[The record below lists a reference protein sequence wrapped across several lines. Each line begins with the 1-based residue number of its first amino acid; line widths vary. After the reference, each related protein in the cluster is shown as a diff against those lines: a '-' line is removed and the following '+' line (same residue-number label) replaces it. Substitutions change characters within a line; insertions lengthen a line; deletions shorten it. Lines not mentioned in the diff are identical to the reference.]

1 MKKTYN
7 LGIVG
12 YGGMGKWH
20 HLNMDRIDRVNP
32 VAVCDIAK
40 SARDRAES
48 YGLKTYD
55 NINKILKDDSIDILV
70 IATPNHFHCPYAIKA
85 MQAGKHVI
93 TEKPITTSSAN
104 LQKMIDASVLYDR
117 KLSVHQNRRWDKD
130 YLTIKKIVDDKMIG
144 DVFTVSSRVM
154 GSRGIPGD
162 WRAKKAFGGGMMLDW
177 GVHLIDQALH
187 MFDSPVREVYVRMQ
201 HVHYSEVD
209 DGFSLVLTFENGVVY
224 TIDVF
229 TSCYINL
236 PRWHVCG
243 YEGTA
248 VINDWSCDGKIVN
261 IQKGKENEDATP
273 IEAGAGLTKTMA
285 PRTDKS
291 TVEHSLP
298 HIECDEWVEYYGNY
312 VNAIEGK
319 EDLLVKPEQ
328 AMRVMRVMEA
338 AFKSE
343 KQNRSVKVNI

>member
-1 MKKTYN
+1 MKKQYN

-20 HLNMDRIDRVNP
+20 HLNMDRIDRINP
-32 VAVCDIAK
+32 VAVCDIK
-40 SARDRAES
+40 ESARKKAES
-48 YGLKTYD
+48 FGLKTYD
-55 NINKILKDDSIDILV
+55 NINKILKDDSVDILV

-93 TEKPITTSSAN
+93 TEKPVTTSSKN
-104 LQKMIDASVLYDR
+104 LQKMIDASKQYNRVF
-117 KLSVHQNRRWDKD
+117 SVHQNRRWDKD
-130 YLTIKKIVDDKMIG
+130 FLTIKKIFEENKVGK
-144 DVFTVSSRVM
+144 VFSISSRVM

-177 GVHLIDQALH
+177 GVHLIDQALN
-187 MFDSPVREVYVRMQ
+187 MINSPVSEVYVRMQ

-209 DGFSLVLTFENGVVY
+209 DGFTLILTFENGIVY
-224 TIDVF
+224 TIEVY

-236 PRWHVCG
+236 PRWHICG
-243 YEGTA
+243 SEGTA
-248 VINDWSCDGKIVN
+248 VIDDWSCAGKIVN
-261 IQKGKENEDATP
+261 IQKGKENEDAIP

-291 TVEHSLP
+291 TVEHALP
-298 HIECDEWVEYYGNY
+298 HVECDEWAEYYGNY
-312 VNAIEGK
+312 AEVIDGK
-319 EDLLVKPEQ
+319 KELLVKPSE

-343 KQNRSVKVNI
+343 RQNRSVKVNI

>member
-1 MKKTYN
+1 
-7 LGIVG
+7 
-12 YGGMGKWH
+12 
-20 HLNMDRIDRVNP
+20 
-32 VAVCDIAK
+32 
-40 SARDRAES
+40 
-48 YGLKTYD
+48 
-55 NINKILKDDSIDILV
+55 
-70 IATPNHFHCPYAIKA
+70 
-85 MQAGKHVI
+85 
-93 TEKPITTSSAN
+93 
-104 LQKMIDASVLYDR
+104 
-117 KLSVHQNRRWDKD
+117 
-130 YLTIKKIVDDKMIG
+130 
-144 DVFTVSSRVM
+144 
-154 GSRGIPGD
+154 
-162 WRAKKAFGGGMMLDW
+162 
-177 GVHLIDQALH
+177 
-187 MFDSPVREVYVRMQ
+187 MFNSPVREVYVRMQ

-291 TVEHSLP
+291 TVEHNLP

-343 KQNRSVKVNI
+343 KQNRSVNVNI